1 MVQSSTSRVLWFNQI
16 RAGLKFLGTQVN
28 LPGTGEDGDVSWCLI
43 KNPRW
48 PVYKMG
54 AWATVGQ
61 KAFRETSN
69 RGAWW
74 RSTSCVDNTFPTLTQ
89 VPQVLWVFGHHG
101 NFFARIERTV
111 KRLPSCEGCLS
122 GRGIPIWAY
131 GWDRHHQMS
140 SHWPVPSW
148 VSPGGKLQGTSP
160 FCIVSP
166 AASMGSFAICLFLR
180 RCVQGNYI
188 VYHRAFIKG
197 CPWSWEVINW

>member
-54 AWATVGQ
+54 AWPLWDRRPSE
-61 KAFRETSN
+61 KPEI

-74 RSTSCVDNTFPTLTQ
+74 KSTSCVDNIFPTLTE
-89 VPQVLWVFGHHG
+89 VPQVLWVFSHHG
-101 NFFARIERTV
+101 NFFFFRIERTV
-111 KRLPSCEGCLS
+111 KRLSSCEGCLS

-140 SHWPVPSW
+140 SHSPVSSW
-148 VSPGGKLQGTSP
+148 VSPRGKLQGTSP

-166 AASMGSFAICLFLR
+166 VASMEKFCHLLISKEMCSR
-180 RCVQGNYI
+180 
-188 VYHRAFIKG
+188 
-197 CPWSWEVINW
+197 